1 MQASVG
7 VGKPGGRAPAPR
19 AQPLSRRRL
28 LRTVAAASLGTWCGC
43 MPGLGASSLPGSNG
57 DRPLCVATTG
67 IVTDLVAQV
76 AGGECRVHAL
86 MGPGVDPHL
95 YRPSPGDVA
104 HLSAA
109 AVVFYNG
116 LHLEGKMAQL
126 LRRLGR
132 HRPVVSLGEHL
143 RRRCPERLIPV
154 GEGEYDPHI
163 WFDVELWSRTLP
175 AVERALVKLIPEQ
188 AQALRR
194 RASSTSRRLRQ
205 LDRWCREQLARIPPR
220 GRVLVTAHDAFR
232 YFGRAYGIQVVG
244 IQGVSTESE
253 AGIAD
258 INRLVR
264 MIVGRRIKAIF
275 VESSVP
281 ERHVHAILDG
291 CRAAG
296 HPVRLGGQLYS
307 DALGPP
313 GSGADT
319 YEQMVRHNVR
329 TIVQALS

>member
-7 VGKPGGRAPAPR
+7 VAKPGGRVPAPR
-19 AQPLSRRRL
+19 AQSLSRRRL

-67 IVTDLVAQV
+67 IVADLVAQV
-76 AGGECRVHAL
+76 AGGACRVHAL

-143 RRRCPERLIPV
+143 RRCCPERLIPV

-163 WFDVELWSRTLP
+163 WFDVELWSCTLP

-194 RASSTSRRLRQ
+194 RASNASRRLRQ
-205 LDRWCREQLARIPPR
+205 LHRWCREQLARIPPR

-244 IQGVSTESE
+244 IQGVSTEAE

>member
-1 MQASVG
+1 MRASVG
-7 VGKPGGRAPAPR
+7 VTKPGRHVPPPQ
-19 AQPLSRRRL
+19 AQPPSRRQL
-28 LRTVAAASLGTWCGC
+28 LGAVAAASLGAWCGC
-43 MPGLGASSLPGSNG
+43 MPGVGASSLSGSDG

-67 IVTDLVAQV
+67 IVADLVAQV
-76 AGGECRVHAL
+76 AGDACRVHAL

-126 LRRLGR
+126 LQRLGR

-143 RRRCPERLIPV
+143 RRTCPERLIPV
-154 GEGEYDPHI
+154 GEGEYDPHV

-175 AVERALVKLIPEQ
+175 AVEHALVKLIPEQ
-188 AQALRR
+188 AQAVRR
-194 RASSTSRRLRQ
+194 RASSASRRLRQ
-205 LDRWCREQLARIPPR
+205 LDCWCREQLARIPPGR
-220 GRVLVTAHDAFR
+220 RVLVTAHDAFR

-244 IQGVSTESE
+244 IQGVSTEAE